1 MLSNKMKYTSELLDS
16 VMLRDNAV
24 LIGNYDKLNR
34 DAPIHFI
41 CHCGNEAHRNFRA
54 IHDISAKC
62 KQCINITQQ
71 EKKQLTELQ
80 RYGVKNSA
88 QREDIKKKMKE
99 TCMKKYGVEHPLQNK
114 DIINKI
120 KKTRLERYG
129 FENLLQVD
137 KFKEKCKKTTLI
149 RYNTEYASQSQR
161 FKDKV
166 KQTSY
171 NKYGVNYTL
180 QVLEFREKGKQT
192 CLERYGVEYVSQT
205 QIFKDKVKQS
215 CLERYGVENPSQLSN
230 VKDKIKATCLARYG
244 VEHPHQCQ
252 EIMEKT
258 QKNARKY
265 KEYNMP
271 SGTIRK
277 VQGYEPFALDEI
289 VKIYQE
295 DDIITDRKDIPRITY
310 VINDKKRYYFPDIF
324 IKSINTIIEVKSTWT
339 YKSKVDNIQEK
350 ESATKMAGYNYEIWV
365 YDRKG
370 NKI

>member
-1 MLSNKMKYTSELLDS
+1 MDYKMLSNKMKYTSELLDS

-34 DAPIHFI
+34 NAPIHFI
-41 CHCGNEAHRNFRA
+41 CHCGNEAYRNFRA
-54 IHDISAKC
+54 IHDISAKY

-80 RYGVKNSA
+80 RYGVKNFA

-120 KKTRLERYG
+120 KKTRLEHYG

-137 KFKEKCKKTTLI
+137 KFKEKCKKTTII

-192 CLERYGVEYVSQT
+192 CLERYGVE
-205 QIFKDKVKQS
+205 
-215 CLERYGVENPSQLSN
+215 NPSQSTN

-244 VEHPHQCQ
+244 VEYPQQCQ
-252 EIMEKT
+252 EIAEKT
-258 QKNARKY
+258 QKNAKKY
-265 KEYNMP
+265 KEYIMP

-277 VQGYEPFALDEI
+277 VQGYEPFALDELI
-289 VKIYQE
+289 KRYQE
-295 DDIITDRKDIPRITY
+295 DNIITDRKEIPRITY
-310 VINDKKRYYFPDIF
+310 MINDKKKYYFPDIF

-339 YKSKVDNIQEK
+339 YQSKKDNVHEK
-350 ESATKMAGYNYEIWV
+350 ESATKMAGYKYEIWV
-365 YDRKG
+365 FDAKG